1 MPLSFFG
8 GIGAASASG
17 ILVKGGNYLEVA
29 ADLDTIVFDKTGTL
43 TKGEFEVNE
52 LLTADGVS
60 EAELLEAAAY
70 AENFQTIRLLL
81 PLSVHLQRKEMKLPQ
96 NVFLM

>member
-1 MPLSFFG
+1 M
-8 GIGAASASG
+8 
-17 ILVKGGNYLEVA
+17 
-29 ADLDTIVFDKTGTL
+29 TGTL

-60 EAELLEAAAY
+60 EAELLELPHMRKI
-70 AENFQTIRLLL
+70 FQTIRLLL
-81 PLSVHLQRKEMKLPQ
+81 PLSVRLQRKEMKLPQ

>member
-70 AENFQTIRLLL
+70 AENFSDHPIAASIKRAFA
-81 PLSVHLQRKEMKLPQ
+81 KEG
-96 NVFLM
+96 NEIAAERILM